1 MQFPIIYLHIP
12 KTAGTSFRL
21 SAEQYFGPDQVLND
35 YGEKS
40 PNTSDDVRTSVYD
53 GNDIKAMRAAGLK
66 KNFLTGH
73 FSLAKYREVFPDSPV
88 ITFFR
93 NPVDR
98 VISEYIHF
106 SSHYNFEG
114 SLQDF
119 YRRKHF
125 QNRQAQA
132 LSGASPLDLDYYGI
146 TEQYESS
153 LKGFNDRYG
162 TNFPM
167 ANLNRG
173 RYQGGAQELASADE
187 IAEIKSLNQAD
198 IELYQSA
205 VEKFSEQKTTPEVSL
220 KTTNRYC
227 GIFGGMNSEEL
238 FGWLVDRESNAPGEL
253 AISVNGEIR
262 HKQPADKYRQDLKRK
277 GYHIEGTCGF
287 QVPIS
292 KLGVVSP
299 GDRISVRTQDG
310 KFELANSPLVF
321 NG

>member
-40 PNTSDDVRTSVYD
+40 PNTSDDVRSSVYV
-53 GNDIKAMRAAGLK
+53 GNDVKAVRAAGLK

-73 FSLAKYREVFPDSPV
+73 FSLAKYREIFPDSPV
-88 ITFFR
+88 VTFFR
-93 NPVDR
+93 HPVDR

-114 SLQDF
+114 NLQEF
-119 YRRKHF
+119 YRRGHF

-132 LSGASPLDLDYYGI
+132 LSGASPLDLDFFGI
-146 TEQYESS
+146 TEQYEKSVNI
-153 LKGFNDRYG
+153 FNKRYG

-173 RYQGGAQELASADE
+173 RYQGGARELASDEE
-187 IAEIKSLNQAD
+187 IAEIKELNQAD
-198 IELYQSA
+198 IELYQHA
-205 VEKFSEQKTTPEVSL
+205 VDAFGAQKTSPCIPL
-220 KTTNRYC
+220 PTTHRYC
-227 GIFGGMNSEEL
+227 GILGGMNTEEL
-238 FGWLVDRESNAPGEL
+238 YGWSVDRESNTPVKL

-287 QVPIS
+287 QVPIA
-292 KLGVVSP
+292 KLGVVVP
-299 GDRISVRTQDG
+299 GDRISVRTLDG

-321 NG
+321 SG